1 MSGGT
6 WDRRRERSYA
16 AVDLGTNNC
25 RLLIAQPAGGSFRV
39 VDAYSRIV
47 RLGEGVAAHGML
59 HEDAMQRTIDALKI
73 CADKIARRGVWDL
86 RCVATAACR
95 AADNS
100 TAFVERVR
108 AETGLRIDV
117 IDAEEE
123 ATLALAGCMS
133 LLSNH
138 PGPALVFDIGGGST
152 EFALAHPVAGRTHS
166 LSRFAT
172 FPVGVVNFAEDF
184 GGDVVDDATYAAMVD
199 RARTIFADFARSTAG
214 QFTLDDLKLVGTSG
228 TVTTLAGVFLNLIR
242 YDRAAVDGLSIPSLK
257 MTEISDH
264 LQHLSL
270 SERAEHPCVGPGRA
284 DLVIG
289 GCAILQAILDL
300 WPVRDI
306 TVADRGLR
314 EGILLRLMR
323 EDAALLA
330 AGD

>member
-1 MSGGT
+1 MSGGVF
-6 WDRRRERSYA
+6 DRRRERCYA

-25 RLLIAQPAGGSFRV
+25 RLLIAQPSGDSFRV

-47 RLGEGVAAHGML
+47 RLGEGVAASGHL
-59 HEDAMQRTIDALKI
+59 HEAAIDRTIDALKI

-95 AADNS
+95 AAGN
-100 TAFVERVR
+100 AEGFVDRVR
-108 AETGLRIDV
+108 RETGLRIDV

-123 ATLALAGCMS
+123 ATLALSGCMS
-133 LLSNH
+133 LLSGH
-138 PGPALVFDIGGGST
+138 EGPALVFDIGGGST
-152 EFALAHPVAGRTHS
+152 EFALAQPHEGRSHR

-184 GGDVVDDATYAAMVD
+184 GGDIVDDETYAAMVA
-199 RARTIFADFARSTAG
+199 RAREIFSGFANSVASDFDLNA
-214 QFTLDDLKLVGTSG
+214 LKLVGTSG
-228 TVTTLAGVFLNLIR
+228 TVTTLAGVFLNLVR
-242 YDRAAVDGLSIPSLK
+242 YDRAAVDGLSIPSRR
-257 MTEISDH
+257 MTEISGH
-264 LQHLSL
+264 LQRLSL
-270 SERAEHPCVGPGRA
+270 TERAEHPCVGPGRA

-300 WPVRDI
+300 WPVPDI

-323 EDAALLA
+323 EDAALMA

>member
-1 MSGGT
+1 MPGGLL
-6 WDRRRERSYA
+6 DRRRERCYA

-25 RLLIAQPAGGSFRV
+25 RLLIAQPAGQSFRV

-47 RLGEGVAAHGML
+47 RLGEGVAASGQL
-59 HEDAMQRTIDALKI
+59 HEAAIDRTIDALKI

-95 AADNS
+95 AADN
-100 TAFVERVR
+100 AGGFVERVR
-108 AETGLRIDV
+108 RETGLRIDV

-123 ATLALAGCMS
+123 ATLALSGCMS
-133 LLSNH
+133 LLRGH
-138 PGPALVFDIGGGST
+138 EGPALVFDIGGGST
-152 EFALAHPVAGRTHS
+152 EFALAQPQDGRTHR

-184 GGDVVDDATYAAMVD
+184 GGDVVDDVTYAAMVT
-199 RARTIFADFARSTAG
+199 RARNVFAGFAASISGSFDLNA
-214 QFTLDDLKLVGTSG
+214 LKLVGTSG
-228 TVTTLAGVFLNLIR
+228 TVTTLAGVFLNLVR
-242 YDRAAVDGLSIPSLK
+242 YDRSAVDGLSIPALQ
-257 MTEISDH
+257 MTEISGH
-264 LQHLSL
+264 LQRLSL
-270 SERAEHPCVGPGRA
+270 TERAEHPCVGPGRA

-300 WPVRDI
+300 WPVKDI
-306 TVADRGLR
+306 TLADRGLR